1 MKNIRT
7 PRTLADSTFE
17 CGYTSA
23 RLQNRRITLG
33 DVLLAVAIGVALAF
47 VLVYGG
53 RL

>member
-17 CGYTSA
+17 TGYSA
-23 RLQNRRITLG
+23 ATFVSRRDRFAG
-33 DVLLAVAIGVALAF
+33 YVLAAAIGVALTL

-53 RL
+53 RA